1 MKITKEQI
9 EKEVSEFSEIDYKLN
24 DFSILK
30 EGKQIFVV
38 NINIRNNRE
47 VYAFDS
53 ETFELL
59 EQIE

>member
-9 EKEVSEFSEIDYKLN
+9 EKEVSEFSEINYKLN

-38 NINIRNNRE
+38 NINIKNNRE
-47 VYAFDS
+47 VYAFDA

>member
-9 EKEVSEFSEIDYKLN
+9 EKEVSKFSEINYKLN

-38 NINIRNNRE
+38 NINIKNNRE
-47 VYAFDS
+47 VYAFDAK
-53 ETFELL
+53 TFELL